1 MCIRTD
7 TLIIIPRAPITRR
20 TKRKKKGNRF
30 SSLFDLILFPICI
43 ILFTFFKKKK
53 MNGYDFFAGVPQATP
68 DSLLSIAEKAQKAQG
83 KKANLIV
90 GAYRDE
96 CGLPYP
102 LPVVQK
108 AEERVVAAKL
118 DHEYLPST
126 GHPGFVEAA
135 LKMLYGDTYN
145 ADKMAGVQSLSGTGA
160 LTIGALYLHQTLS
173 LRLRANGGALEALPA
188 VYVSDPTWPNHFN
201 IFQAAGFAR
210 VETYRYYDATRIS
223 FDLEGMVADVRGA
236 PEGSIFVLHQCAHN
250 PTGVDPTEEEWG
262 VLADTFAEKRHII
275 FFDSAYQGYASGN
288 LDRDA
293 FAVRLF
299 VRRGFPF
306 LCAQSFAKNL
316 GLYGE
321 RIGLLSAVLGSP
333 DQRDPFKSQC
343 VTIIRAQYSNPP
355 TFGARLVHTILTD
368 PELRAQWQ
376 QELDH
381 MSGRIKKMRALVRK
395 HLEETYKTP
404 GTWSHIT
411 KQIGMFS
418 FLGLSKEECAY
429 CQEHNV
435 FITLTGRAN
444 MAGLTEETAELL
456 AKTIDGAV
464 RKYRAADKL

>member
-1 MCIRTD
+1 M
-7 TLIIIPRAPITRR
+7 P
-20 TKRKKKGNRF
+20 
-30 SSLFDLILFPICI
+30 
-43 ILFTFFKKKK
+43 
-53 MNGYDFFAGVPQATP
+53 GYDFFAGVPQLPP
-68 DSLLSIAEKAQKAQG
+68 DNIFFLASKAQKAQG
-83 KKANLIV
+83 KKANLII

-102 LPVVQK
+102 LPVVRK
-108 AEERVVAAKL
+108 AEDRVVAAKL
-118 DHEYLPST
+118 DHEYLPIL
-126 GHPGFVEAA
+126 GHAGFVEAA
-135 LKMLYGDTYN
+135 MKMLYGDTYN
-145 ADKMAGVQSLSGTGA
+145 ADKMIGMQTLSGTGA
-160 LTIGALYLHQTLS
+160 LSIGAQYLYQTIS
-173 LRLRANGGALEALPA
+173 KRIQREGTGTVPT
-188 VYVSDPTWPNHFN
+188 VYVSDPTWINHGN
-201 IFQAAGFAR
+201 IFVTAGFAP
-210 VETYRYYDATRIS
+210 VKTYRYYDATRIS

-293 FAVRLF
+293 FAARLF
-299 VRRGFPF
+299 VSRGLYF

-316 GLYGE
+316 GLYNE
-321 RIGLLSAVLGSP
+321 RVGVLSAFMATP
-333 DQRDPFKSQC
+333 EERDAVKSQWEML
-343 VTIIRAQYSNPP
+343 VRAFYSNPP
-355 TFGARLVHTILTD
+355 AFGARVAHIVLTD

>member
-1 MCIRTD
+1 
-7 TLIIIPRAPITRR
+7 
-20 TKRKKKGNRF
+20 
-30 SSLFDLILFPICI
+30 
-43 ILFTFFKKKK
+43 
-53 MNGYDFFAGVPQATP
+53 
-68 DSLLSIAEKAQKAQG
+68 
-83 KKANLIV
+83 
-90 GAYRDE
+90 
-96 CGLPYP
+96 
-102 LPVVQK
+102 
-108 AEERVVAAKL
+108 
-118 DHEYLPST
+118 
-126 GHPGFVEAA
+126 
-135 LKMLYGDTYN
+135 
-145 ADKMAGVQSLSGTGA
+145 
-160 LTIGALYLHQTLS
+160 
-173 LRLRANGGALEALPA
+173 
-188 VYVSDPTWPNHFN
+188 
-201 IFQAAGFAR
+201 
-210 VETYRYYDATRIS
+210 
-223 FDLEGMVADVRGA
+223 MVADVRGA

-293 FAVRLF
+293 FAARPLRLQ
-299 VRRGFPF
+299 GP
-306 LCAQSFAKNL
+306 
-316 GLYGE
+316 
-321 RIGLLSAVLGSP
+321 LLSLRTVLREEPRPLQRARGRAVCLHGHP
-333 DQRDPFKSQC
+333 EERDAVKSQWEML
-343 VTIIRAQYSNPP
+343 VRAFYSNPP
-355 TFGARLVHTILTD
+355 AFGARVAHIVLTD

-464 RKYRAADKL
+464 RKYRAGTKL